1 MKYSDLQRI
10 QKIYSTTCKLLSYL
24 EETAVT
30 PQAVLEQ
37 EPLQWTITTPLYN
50 IGEHAYYLSTAF
62 KEKYPDVPWA
72 KISGLR
78 HRLVHNYDD
87 TNWIL
92 IVSIL
97 FDVLPEFKLSIEKIL
112 HEEKEEN

>member
-50 IGEHAYYLSTAF
+50 IGEHAYLF
-62 KEKYPDVPWA
+62 VHRLQR
-72 KISGLR
+72 KISGRTLG
-78 HRLVHNYDD
+78 
-87 TNWIL
+87 
-92 IVSIL
+92 
-97 FDVLPEFKLSIEKIL
+97 
-112 HEEKEEN
+112 ENFRAAPQARTQL